1 MGTQGQNTIN
11 ITSIATSPPTDQAA
25 YNKKKGMMEDESS
38 KDVLAKN
45 ANLKKKLEID
55 TNLNLK

>member
-1 MGTQGQNTIN
+1 VGTQGQNTIN
-11 ITSIATSPPTDQAA
+11 IISIATSTPTDQAA
-25 YNKKKGMMEDESS
+25 DNKKKGMMEDESS

-45 ANLKKKLEID
+45 ANLEKKLEID